1 MKEKKV
7 IRERI
12 PENLKAAMREKNM
25 LRVSTIRLIMA
36 ALKDRDIAV
45 REKGNYEGIVDTD
58 ILQMLQG
65 MVKQRKE
72 SMVLYEQGNRPDLVA
87 KETQEIDIIQEFLPK
102 QLSDEET
109 GIILSEV
116 LENLNAH
123 SVKDMGRVMAE
134 LRERYVGRLD
144 FSKVAE
150 LLKEKLT

>member
-87 KETQEIDIIQEFLPK
+87 KETQEINIIQEFLPK